1 MIKAIIF
8 DLYNTLIYFDKEV
21 RTYKNLFSDL
31 GIDSELEL
39 KLAKKIVMT
48 KNFNSLEEVVQ
59 ELKPNTDISLD
70 IYKNQIQSKINSV
83 QLYPET
89 ISVLKTLKNNGLKLG
104 LISNSAFNYK
114 SPFYKLGLD
123 KYFDIA
129 IFSFEVG
136 LQKPDPEIYKLLLD
150 NLKIKPYEAIMVGDK
165 FLEDVQAPQE
175 LGIKGILCSRDKN
188 IKYSIHT
195 LEDIFSQL

>member
-39 KLAKKIVMT
+39 KLAKKLVMT
-48 KNFNSLEEVVQ
+48 KNFNSLEELVQ
-59 ELKPNTDISLD
+59 ELKPNTDISLNLH
-70 IYKNQIQSKINSV
+70 KNQIQSKIDSV

-89 ISVLKTLKNNGLKLG
+89 ISVLKILKNNGLKLG

-150 NLKIKPYEAIMVGDK
+150 NLNIRPDEAIMVGDK
-165 FLEDVQAPQE
+165 FVEDVQAPQE

-188 IKYSIHT
+188 TKDSLHT
-195 LEDIFSQL
+195 LEDIFSYL

>member
-1 MIKAIIF
+1 
-8 DLYNTLIYFDKEV
+8 
-21 RTYKNLFSDL
+21 
-31 GIDSELEL
+31 
-39 KLAKKIVMT
+39 
-48 KNFNSLEEVVQ
+48 VVQ

-70 IYKNQIQSKINSV
+70 IYKNQIQAKIDSV

>member
-1 MIKAIIF
+1 MSIKTPSSPPSRIGGRG
-8 DLYNTLIYFDKEV
+8 EV
-21 RTYKNLFSDL
+21 FCHPS
-31 GIDSELEL
+31 
-39 KLAKKIVMT
+39 
-48 KNFNSLEEVVQ
+48 EEVVQ

-70 IYKNQIQSKINSV
+70 IYKNQIQAKIDSV

-114 SPFYKLGLD
+114 IPFYKLGLD
-123 KYFDIA
+123 KYFDIV

-150 NLKIKPYEAIMVGDK
+150 NLKIKPDEAIMVGDK

-188 IKYSIHT
+188 IKDSIHT